1 MLLAG
6 TVTAQI
12 AVAASD
18 DAREIGDD
26 EDDAN
31 DEARAAG
38 SASHNNEQP
47 HAPNRPPQQQK
58 QQENCF
64 NFSNPHA
71 ISDLLSVVQRARTA
85 LTCST
90 GVSFEMESLGGVLM
104 HVLNASHPMYNSV
117 SLLPSG
123 DPPHLS
129 IAYMTMNSKNI
140 ALAQAAYLSAAAHF
154 DSCFSASKLAASM
167 CKCVCNHNHDS
178 ESNHCDSS
186 SSDSN
191 AHDSS
196 IILTSPT

>member
-6 TVTAQI
+6 TVTAQT
-12 AVAASD
+12 ALAASD

-31 DEARAAG
+31 DEALAAG
-38 SASHNNEQP
+38 RASHNNEQP
-47 HAPNRPPQQQK
+47 HAPNRPPQQK
-58 QQENCF
+58 PLENYF

-90 GVSFEMESLGGVLM
+90 GVAFEMESLGGVLM
-104 HVLNASHPMYNSV
+104 YVLHSSHPIYNSV

-129 IAYMTMNSKNI
+129 IAYMIMNSKNI

-167 CKCVCNHNHDS
+167 CKCACNHNHDCDS
-178 ESNHCDSS
+178 INCDSS
-186 SSDSN
+186 NSHSN
-191 AHDSS
+191 AHDCS
-196 IILTSPT
+196 IVTSPR